1 MSDDKE
7 FALIERAKSDPDA
20 FGELYELY
28 VDRIYGYIYYRVG
41 NIKDAEDLTARV
53 FMRVLKALPRYVD
66 RGAPFSSWL
75 YRIAYNL
82 VANFHRDRARRSKLR
97 VDALSDA
104 TNKPETPEEVVE
116 REEDKEWLSGVIQK
130 LNEDRQE
137 LLTLK
142 FYQGLTNA
150 EIGELMGRTEGA
162 IKSLYHRTLVV
173 LRQEWERHGIG
184 SRSNRHR

>member
-1 MSDDKE
+1 MLDDKE
-7 FALIERAKSDPDA
+7 SALVERAKSESDA

-53 FMRVLKALPRYVD
+53 FMRVLKALPRYVN

-75 YRIAYNL
+75 YRIAHNL
-82 VANFHRDRARRSKLR
+82 VANFHRDRARRSRLR
-97 VDALSDA
+97 FDELPFAS
-104 TNKPETPEEVVE
+104 NKQETPEEVVE
-116 REEDKEWLSGVIQK
+116 REENKEWLSEVIQN

-137 LLTLK
+137 LLSLK
-142 FYQGLTNA
+142 FYQGLSNA

-162 IKSLYHRTLVV
+162 IKSLYHRTLVA
-173 LRQEWERHGIG
+173 LRKEWERHGIG